1 MMQANN
7 NSVEFCIDILATRV
21 AEEIARQKE
30 IAAKEAI
37 RLFMATKTYGLL
49 IDTESRLYLESFE
62 YVMDMLAA
70 EESEDWSR
78 WLEV

>member
-1 MMQANN
+1 MIQTNN
-7 NSVEFCIDILATRV
+7 NSVVFCIDILATRV

-37 RLFMATKTYGLL
+37 RLFMSTKTYSLL

-62 YVMDMLAA
+62 YVMDMFEA
-70 EESEDWSR
+70 EESGNWPR